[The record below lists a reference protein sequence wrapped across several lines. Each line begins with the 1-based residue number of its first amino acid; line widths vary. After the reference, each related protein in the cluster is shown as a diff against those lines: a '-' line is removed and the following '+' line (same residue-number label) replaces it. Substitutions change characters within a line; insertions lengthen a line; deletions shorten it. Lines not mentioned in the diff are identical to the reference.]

1 MRRTMDQPKSV
12 GQCNKVTSKRNQA
25 ELASLAP
32 MEPKPELRRPA
43 INAKH
48 KGKHNHAKM
57 KKGDI
62 KKKQDDKKLPNQD
75 QLTQD

>member
-1 MRRTMDQPKSV
+1 
-12 GQCNKVTSKRNQA
+12 
-25 ELASLAP
+25 